1 MKSHFS
7 GDASENR
14 KGGFGVKD
22 AGLWLS
28 GRGKNMND
36 LVIIEQKA
44 PDVPKNGIYRL
55 VRLFLRSIFILF
67 LGLCMVIGFGVIF
80 LWSLVLFEEH
90 SSDMTGVGNCG
101 TPKCIDQ

>member
-1 MKSHFS
+1 
-7 GDASENR
+7 
-14 KGGFGVKD
+14 
-22 AGLWLS
+22 
-28 GRGKNMND
+28 MND

-44 PDVPKNGIYRL
+44 SDVSNNRIYRL
-55 VRLFLRSIFILF
+55 VRLFLRWIFISF
-67 LGLCMVIGFGVIF
+67 AGLCMVVGFSVIF